1 MAILE
6 RINTFVFGPVFP
18 ILLLL
23 AGLYICIQLRFFCF
37 THPLAV
43 GRALFRRTE
52 AQKNSSYSPFR
63 ALTLALAGTLGVGNI
78 VGVAV
83 ALTAGGR
90 GALFWM
96 VLSAF
101 ATMLLKYCEIF
112 LAVRHRKTHRT
123 DKGEMHYGGPMYYI
137 SESPASPRL
146 RRRCACLFAVL
157 CIFAS
162 FTLGNMI
169 QIQALTESAR
179 EIWNIPP
186 FLSGIAVTVIAFLL
200 IFGGRDR
207 ISAFTVR
214 AIPVM
219 CAAYVLFSL
228 IIIFQNLS
236 VLPSVLSAVMEEA
249 FTPRAAGGGFSGAL
263 LIAAMRHGVAK
274 GVFSHEAGCGTAS
287 ISHAGADTDS
297 PARQGLWGIV
307 EVFVDTV
314 LLCVMT
320 ALVILVSWDT
330 LRAEGYEGIVLTI
343 KAYELYFG
351 PAASHLIT
359 ISVLFFAFATLV
371 CWSYYGLE
379 AVRFL
384 IPAPKAGTI
393 YRFIFC
399 AVTILGAQVSSS
411 FIWELADFSTMTMTL
426 LNTSFVLLMLKEIK
440 QPTLDF
446 IRKQKQ
452 HSHKKSIAAAVLK
465 SSTNNRQKP
474 EKPAV

>member
-6 RINTFVFGPVFP
+6 WINTFVFGPVFP

-37 THPLAV
+37 THPLTV
-43 GRALFRRTE
+43 GRALFQRTE
-52 AQKNSSYSPFR
+52 AQKTSKYSPFR

-112 LAVRHRKTHRT
+112 LAVRYRRSIKN
-123 DKGEMHYGGPMYYI
+123 DKDTIYYGGPMYYI

-146 RRRCACLFAVL
+146 RRNCACLFAVL

-169 QIQALTESAR
+169 QIQALTDSAR
-179 EIWNIPP
+179 EIWKLPP
-186 FLSGIAVTVIAFLL
+186 LLTGAAVTVIAFLL

-214 AIPVM
+214 AIPLM
-219 CAAYVLFSL
+219 CAAYVIFSL
-228 IIIFQNLS
+228 IIILKNLS
-236 VLPSVLSAVMEEA
+236 ALPSVFIAVMEEA
-249 FTPRAAGGGFSGAL
+249 FTPQAAGGGFSGAL
-263 LIAAMRHGVAK
+263 LVAAMRHGVAK

-287 ISHAGADTDS
+287 ISHAGAETDS

-351 PAASHLIT
+351 PIASHLIT

-384 IPAPKAGTI
+384 VPSPKAGSI
-393 YRFIFC
+393 YRFLFC
-399 AVTILGAQVSSS
+399 TVTILGAQVSAS
-411 FIWELADFSTMTMTL
+411 FIWELADFSTMSMTL
-426 LNTSFVLLMLKEIK
+426 LNTSFVLLMMKEIK
-440 QPTLDF
+440 KPTFDF
-446 IRKQKQ
+446 IHSQKRTVLD
-452 HSHKKSIAAAVLK
+452 KSAAAKHPSPV
-465 SSTNNRQKP
+465 TTQK
-474 EKPAV
+474 KRNKGT